1 MRRAVGLAI
10 VMAAVL
16 PAPARAQT
24 SDVVFGDWS
33 WRSRDPGSRPAGLG
47 GAYVA
52 VADSVRTAAINPAG
66 VALIPKAELAA
77 GTANL
82 WAGVGFSLRRGT
94 SRATPAGPAAPLGPV
109 AGRPTQ
115 PAVPAVP
122 CAPARQTRP
131 WAVALFAEQA
141 VTQENQVDVVRGP
154 SRSESGS
161 LSSRAEGAGLTLARG
176 LVPWLDLGVTVTW
189 SHVRLEGQSAVTN
202 LEGDELSR
210 VLIGGDANKARG
222 VVGLLATFGPA
233 SDPTAFR
240 IGAAYHRDLLGWSVE
255 RTEIDRVAGLVSGP
269 RTIDIE
275 EPPILAA
282 GAALRLSDTWL
293 FTGEVDYIWYDQ
305 VRRTLE
311 HNTDAATASAFRL
324 RNRLEPRFGFELT
337 KPSPTGGYYK
347 LRAGMRRETAGR
359 LAYDGTDAALRQAFG
374 EPPPAAFRAGVG
386 ASLLGEFYENGFRF
400 DIDISQVVV
409 ERLTSVRAAGRRR
422 LSFGVTVRM

>member
-1 MRRAVGLAI
+1 MRRAVGLAM

-16 PAPARAQT
+16 PAPAGAQT
-24 SDVVFGDWS
+24 SDVVFGEWS

-82 WAGVGFSLRRGT
+82 WAGIGYSLRRGT
-94 SRATPAGPAAPLGPV
+94 APVRPAGPAAPVGPV

-154 SRSESGS
+154 ARSESGS
-161 LSSRAEGAGLTLARG
+161 LSSRAEEAGLTLARG

-240 IGAAYHRDLLGWSVE
+240 LGAAYHRDLLGWSVE
-255 RTEIDRVAGLVSGP
+255 RTEIDRVAGAVSGP

-275 EPPILAA
+275 EPPVLAA
-282 GAALRLSDTWL
+282 GAAFRVSDTWL
-293 FTGEVDYIWYDQ
+293 LTGEVDYIWYDQ

-311 HNTDAATASAFRL
+311 RNTDAATASAFRL
-324 RNRLEPRFGFELT
+324 RNRLEPRLGIELT
-337 KPSPTGGYYK
+337 KPSPTGGYFK
-347 LRAGMRRETAGR
+347 IRAGIRRETAGR

-374 EPPPAAFRAGVG
+374 EPPPAAFRAGAG

-400 DIDISQVVV
+400 DVDISQVVV